1 MMCAHDRPGGDV
13 SGDDAL
19 VDQDT
24 CQGDSG
30 GPLILPA
37 TDGDWKKD
45 LQVGVGELLDDS
57 N

>member
-1 MMCAHDRPGGDV
+1 MCAHDRPGGDV